1 MNPDI
6 FLIYY
11 TIPIFNIKAS
21 LNAVIK
27 LGAHHIIA
35 YLMQMTEE

>member
-6 FLIYY
+6 FLLH
-11 TIPIFNIKAS
+11 TITIFYIKAS

-27 LGAHHIIA
+27 LGAYQICYI
-35 YLMQMTEE
+35 YT

>member
-1 MNPDI
+1 MNQDI
-6 FLIYY
+6 FLIY

-27 LGAHHIIA
+27 LGAHRIIA
-35 YLMQMTEE
+35 YLMQMTKE

>member
-6 FLIYY
+6 FLIY

-27 LGAHHIIA
+27 LGAHHVVA
-35 YLMQMTEE
+35 Y